1 MMGRLIMTDGNEP
14 IEMRVTR
21 LERMNRAL
29 VGILCTACLLMC
41 SVFLAGF
48 SSQSASSQAPL
59 RTRSLIIED
68 SAGRPRILMGAPIAD
83 GNAAGNPRTGLI
95 INDASGVERF
105 GLGLQ
110 ESGRLVMG
118 LDAPPGKGDDR
129 NRERITLVADENGAS
144 HIRFLDRTTSIPA
157 RLYLDEQNRVW
168 LEFTGT
174 QANEI
179 VRRRIGLSGDE
190 TTRASR

>member
-1 MMGRLIMTDGNEP
+1 MADKNDPMEKRLAQ
-14 IEMRVTR
+14 
-21 LERMNRAL
+21 LERTNRIL
-29 VGILCTACLLMC
+29 VGVISTTFLLVC
-41 SVFLAGF
+41 SAVAAAF
-48 SSQSASSQAPL
+48 SQSAPAQESL

-68 SAGRPRILMGAPIAD
+68 AAGRPRIVMGAPIPDRQAV
-83 GNAAGNPRTGLI
+83 GNPRAGLI
-95 INDASGVERF
+95 INDAAGIERF

-110 ESGRLVMG
+110 DSGRLVMG

-129 NRERITLVADENGAS
+129 NRERLTLVADENGGGY
-144 HIRFLDRTTSIPA
+144 IRFLDRTTSIPA

-168 LEFTGT
+168 LEFIGA

-190 TTRASR
+190 TIRTPR